1 MQQALKRRC
10 SDVDNKVMD
19 FVLPLV
25 FVPGLAIGSFLGVV
39 AARVPLRRSI
49 VRPGSAC
56 MSCEAPIRWYDNVPV
71 LSYALLRGRCRRC
84 GTRIPPRD
92 LAIELATALLLVGCV
107 LAFGL
112 TAKTAAA
119 AIACAALVVAT
130 ATDLERRI
138 VPNRVVLP
146 AAAAVFAIQT
156 VFYPSPEW
164 TIGAVGAAGFLFLA
178 ALAYPGGMG
187 MGDVKLALLIGALLG
202 RTTPVGIMLG
212 LLLALI
218 PSVVLFARHG
228 ARARRLAIPFAPF
241 LAAGAVIAL
250 FAGESILHAYLN
262 LT

>member
-1 MQQALKRRC
+1 
-10 SDVDNKVMD
+10 MD

-25 FVPGLAIGSFLGVV
+25 FVPGLAFGSFLGVV
-39 AARVPLRRSI
+39 AARVPLQRSI
-49 VRPGSAC
+49 VQPGSAC

-92 LAIELATALLLVGCV
+92 LAIELTTALLLVGCV
-107 LAFGL
+107 LAFGF
-112 TAKTAAA
+112 TAKAAAA
-119 AIACAALVVAT
+119 AIACAALVVVT

-146 AAAAVFAIQT
+146 AAAAVLALQT
-156 VFYPSPEW
+156 VSHPSPQW
-164 TIGAVGAAGFLFLA
+164 ALGALGAAGFLLLA

-212 LLLALI
+212 LLLALV
-218 PSVVLFARHG
+218 PSVVLLARHG

-241 LAAGAVIAL
+241 LAAGAVVAL
-250 FAGESILHAYLN
+250 FAGNHILHAYLGV
-262 LT
+262 LK

>member
-1 MQQALKRRC
+1 
-10 SDVDNKVMD
+10 MD

-39 AARVPLRRSI
+39 AARVPLHRSI

-56 MSCEAPIRWYDNVPV
+56 MSCETPIRWYDNVPV
-71 LSYALLRGRCRRC
+71 VSYAVLRGHCRRC

-92 LAIELATALLLVGCV
+92 LAIELTTALLLVGCV
-107 LAFGL
+107 LEFGL
-112 TAKTAAA
+112 TARAASA
-119 AIACAALVVAT
+119 AIGCAALVVAT

-138 VPNRVVLP
+138 VPNWVVLP
-146 AAAAVFAIQT
+146 AAAAVLVIQT
-156 VFYPSPEW
+156 VFYPSPQW
-164 TIGAVGAAGFLFLA
+164 ALGAVGAAGFLFVA

-187 MGDVKLALLIGALLG
+187 MGDVKLALVIGALLG
-202 RTTPVGIMLG
+202 KVTPVGIMLG
-212 LLLALI
+212 LLLALL
-218 PSVVLFARHG
+218 PSLVLFARQG
-228 ARARRLAIPFAPF
+228 MRARKLAIPFAPF

>member
-1 MQQALKRRC
+1 
-10 SDVDNKVMD
+10 MD

-39 AARVPLRRSI
+39 AARVPLRRSV

-84 GTRIPPRD
+84 GVRIPPRD
-92 LAIELATALLLVGCV
+92 LAIELATALLLAGCV
-107 LAFGL
+107 LAFGFTL
-112 TAKTAAA
+112 KTAAA
-119 AIACAALVVAT
+119 AIGCAALVVVT

-146 AAAAVFAIQT
+146 AGVAVLALQT
-156 VFYPSPEW
+156 AGHPSAEW
-164 TIGAVGAAGFLFLA
+164 ALGAVGAAGFLFLA

-202 RTTPVGIMLG
+202 KTTPVGIMLG
-212 LLLALI
+212 LLLALV
-218 PSVVLFARHG
+218 PSAVLLVRHG

-241 LAAGAVIAL
+241 LAAGAVVAL
-250 FAGESILHAYLN
+250 FAGHPILHAYLGV
-262 LT
+262 LK

>member
-1 MQQALKRRC
+1 LRTPITRR
-10 SDVDNKVMD
+10 MD

-25 FVPGLAIGSFLGVV
+25 FVPGLALGSFLGVV

-56 MSCEAPIRWYDNVPV
+56 MSCETPIRWYDNVPV

-84 GTRIPPRD
+84 GVRVPPRD
-92 LAIELATALLLVGCV
+92 LAIELTTALLLVACV

-112 TAKTAAA
+112 TAKTLAA
-119 AIACAALVVAT
+119 AIACGALVVAT

-146 AAAAVFAIQT
+146 AAAAVFVLQT
-156 VFYPSPEW
+156 FFYPSPQW
-164 TIGAVGAAGFLFLA
+164 ALGALGAGGFLFLA

-202 RTTPVGIMLG
+202 RTTPVAIMLA
-212 LLLALI
+212 LFLAL
-218 PSVVLFARHG
+218 V
-228 ARARRLAIPFAPF
+228 
-241 LAAGAVIAL
+241 
-250 FAGESILHAYLN
+250 
-262 LT
+262 